1 MSILAALLAA
11 IALSGTP
18 HPAATLDEA
27 GLAWSDAPTRYD
39 LEWASP
45 VFPAKVGV
53 WTPDVHLT
61 CTARGNGR
69 LDCASLERGDAT
81 LAASAH
87 RVMSR
92 TRVKAV
98 DGGSPEGRAFA
109 FTVRFGESRRASR
122 LTAASIQ

>member
-11 IALSGTP
+11 VALSGTP
-18 HPAATLDEA
+18 QPAATLDA
-27 GLAWSDAPTRYD
+27 VGLAWSDAPTRHD
-39 LEWASP
+39 LEQAGP
-45 VFPAKVGV
+45 PFPAKVGA

-61 CTARGNGR
+61 CTARRNGR
-69 LDCASLERGDAT
+69 LDCESLERGDAT

-87 RVMSR
+87 RLMSR

-98 DGGSPEGRAFA
+98 DGGSPEGRTFA
-109 FTVRFGESRRASR
+109 FTVRFGESRRVSR